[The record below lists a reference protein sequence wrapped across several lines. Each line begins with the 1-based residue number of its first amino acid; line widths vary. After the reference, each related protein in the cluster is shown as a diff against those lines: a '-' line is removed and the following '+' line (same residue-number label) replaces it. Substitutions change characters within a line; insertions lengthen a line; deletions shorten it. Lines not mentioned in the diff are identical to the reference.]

1 MMAGIKQHILIFLFL
16 LIVFVPAV
24 ILSFF
29 AVRAVNQEEM
39 VRKRQLED
47 TLLLELDKTNT
58 ILNLTIDSIIQELH
72 DSLPDT
78 DGKDSR
84 ELMENWSKGQPLAG
98 IPYILS
104 DERTI
109 IYPDIK
115 SANPDEKKTADLFH
129 WRYLNLF
136 SNSESIPVYKNIAE
150 EYEEK
155 ILDAEKE
162 REAEK
167 ITSAENDTA
176 GDRITSAEK
185 GTEAERITAA
195 DKDIAA
201 DEIAASEE
209 PMAAASE
216 KRIDTDKIT
225 AAENNMVSDT
235 VADDLASVYESA
247 GIPEEAESFQKERT
261 ASKNEIYSDMGK
273 QGVSG
278 ELFPPAGGA
287 VSTESPSLAYGYEP
301 ESEDNL
307 IQKKE
312 LSRDEAAAGSSE
324 NKMFSAESGA
334 SSLSMKKSAPL
345 KSRKAIELF
354 ESDTVLQEEI
364 YSRAEEEGQQYL
376 TRNLLPQ
383 ISLTERKEI
392 PQTVIRSV
400 YIESS
405 KYFDE
410 ITAGSDY
417 GIIPR
422 TFDSTF
428 ILLFWEKKGNIITGC
443 EINMEEFNRRLKE
456 AAGNGENSFRY
467 INIIDRSGTP
477 LVNFEGIDS
486 GKWRKPFVAKE
497 ISSILP
503 YWETAILLRNPEEV
517 EKQIESSKYFMS
529 LVVFTLCALIFTGIT
544 AVYRFSSSRLKN
556 IQQRVGFV
564 TNVSHELK
572 TPLTS
577 IRMYSEMM
585 AEGFQKDPEKIKKYS
600 GYIASESQ
608 RLTRLI
614 NNVLDFAKLE
624 KGTKKYTPET
634 ADINEIVKSM
644 IPAFKEDFE
653 RNGFVFETDI
663 STAPF
668 YAYCDKEGIIQVLIN
683 LFSNVQKYSDKEK
696 YIKISTFSE
705 NSKIYVNVED
715 RGKGIHR
722 KYRKKI
728 FNDFYRID
736 ASITSDSKGTGL
748 GLAIARKIMK
758 QNSGDLVYSPADS
771 SSYKKGSIF
780 SLVIPAAGVH
790 GDDSEYQD

>member
-1 MMAGIKQHILIFLFL
+1 MMAGIKQHFLIFLFL

-39 VRKRQLED
+39 VQKRQLED

-58 ILNLTIDSIIQELH
+58 ILNLTIDSIIQELR
-72 DSLPDT
+72 DSLPDA
-78 DGKDSR
+78 DIKESR
-84 ELMENWSKGQPLAG
+84 NLMEDWMNNQSLAG

-104 DERTI
+104 EERSI

-115 SANPDEKKTADLFH
+115 SADPDEKKRADLFH

-150 EYEEK
+150 EYKED
-155 ILDAEKE
+155 ILDKDA
-162 REAEK
+162 
-167 ITSAENDTA
+167 DT
-176 GDRITSAEK
+176 GVSEYK
-185 GTEAERITAA
+185 AERTEDETDGIEKYDSVFDEMIQQERAKQELPA
-195 DKDIAA
+195 DMPYPSAGA
-201 DEIAASEE
+201 PVSE
-209 PMAAASE
+209 
-216 KRIDTDKIT
+216 
-225 AAENNMVSDT
+225 AAE
-235 VADDLASVYESA
+235 DDY
-247 GIPEEAESFQKERT
+247 GYEAESADKLMQK
-261 ASKNEIYSDMGK
+261 AAP
-273 QGVSG
+273 V
-278 ELFPPAGGA
+278 A
-287 VSTESPSLAYGYEP
+287 
-301 ESEDNL
+301 
-307 IQKKE
+307 
-312 LSRDEAAAGSSE
+312 DEAAEIYPEISTDFNIKPKADYPAQKMMSSGINTGEADNLNKTEKELIIEE
-324 NKMFSAESGA
+324 NNLLSIKKTD
-334 SSLSMKKSAPL
+334 SSKS
-345 KSRKAIELF
+345 KKAIELF
-354 ESDTVLQEEI
+354 ESDSVLQEEI
-364 YSRAEEEGQQYL
+364 YSRAVEEGQQYL

-383 ISLTERKEI
+383 IALAERTET

-410 ITAGSDY
+410 ITGDSDY

-428 ILLFWEKKGNIITGC
+428 ILLFWEKKGDIISGC
-443 EINMEEFNRRLKE
+443 EINMDEFNRRLTE

-497 ISSILP
+497 ISSLLP
-503 YWETAILLRNPEEV
+503 YWETAILLRNPEAV
-517 EKQIESSKYFMS
+517 EKQIESSKYFMM
-529 LVVFTLCALIFTGIT
+529 LTVFILCALIFTGIT

-556 IQQRVGFV
+556 VQQRVGFV

-585 AEGFQKDPEKIKKYS
+585 AEGFQKDPAKIQKYS

-624 KGTKKYTPET
+624 KGTKRYNPERCN
-634 ADINEIVKSM
+634 INEIVKKV
-644 IPAFKEDFE
+644 IPVFKEDFE
-653 RNGFVFETDI
+653 KNSFVFETDI
-663 STAPF
+663 SKEAL
-668 YAYCDKEGIIQVLIN
+668 YADCDKEGIIQVLIN
-683 LFSNVQKYSDKEK
+683 LLSNVQKYSDDEK
-696 YIKISTFSE
+696 YIKISTLSE
-705 NSKIYVNVED
+705 DSNILVNIED
-715 RGKGIHR
+715 RGKGIHK

-728 FNDFYRID
+728 FRDFYRID
-736 ASITSDSKGTGL
+736 SSITSDSKGTGL
-748 GLAIARKIMK
+748 GLAIAKKIMK
-758 QNSGDLVYSPADS
+758 QNSGDLVFSPVDRSRFSA
-771 SSYKKGSIF
+771 GSIF
-780 SLVIPAAGVH
+780 SLVIPCAEKY
-790 GDDSEYQD
+790 DNTDNKNQESDI